1 MATAPFPITPEMMA
15 ITIAYRNTKLI
26 ADDVLPRVPVGTQ
39 EFKYPTYTKAESFT
53 VPDTKVG
60 RKSAPN
66 EVEFSAVETTAK
78 CDDYGLDD
86 PVPQE
91 DIDNAEA
98 VSRLTGKAYDPL
110 GRANEG
116 LTDLIMLARE
126 IRTAGLVFTAAN
138 YPVGNKA
145 TLSGTSQW
153 SDYVN
158 SDPAGAIMAALD
170 ALIFRPNIM
179 VVGRAVYTKLIMH
192 PKIVAAIFGNNQ
204 SAGIVARQ
212 QLATLFE
219 LDAIYVGE
227 GWVNTAKK
235 GQTPALARVWGK
247 HCSLLYRD
255 LRADT
260 RGGTSFGYT
269 AQWGSRIAGALPD
282 AKIGM
287 RGGQRVRVGE
297 SVKELIT
304 ASDLGYMFE
313 NAVA

>member
-1 MATAPFPITPEMMA
+1 MMA
-15 ITIAYRNTKLI
+15 ITIAYRNPKLI

-39 EFKYPTYTKAESFT
+39 EFKYPTYTKADSFT

-60 RKSAPN
+60 RKSKPN
-66 EVEFSAVETTAK
+66 EVEFSATETTAK
-78 CDDYGLDD
+78 CDDYALDD

-98 VSRLTGKAYDPL
+98 VSRMTGKSYDPL

-116 LTDLIMLARE
+116 VTDLIMLARE
-126 IRTAGLVFTAAN
+126 IRSAGLVFTAAN
-138 YPVGNKA
+138 YPAGNKA
-145 TLSGTSQW
+145 TLSGTTQW

-158 SDPAGAIMAALD
+158 SDPASAIMTALD

-179 VVGRAVYTKLIMH
+179 VLGRAVYTKLIMH

-204 SAGIVARQ
+204 SSGIVARQ

-219 LDAIYVGE
+219 LDQILVGE

-235 GQTPALARVWGK
+235 GQTPTISRVWGK

-269 AQWGSRIAGALPD
+269 AQWGNRIAGAMPD
-282 AKIGM
+282 ATIGM